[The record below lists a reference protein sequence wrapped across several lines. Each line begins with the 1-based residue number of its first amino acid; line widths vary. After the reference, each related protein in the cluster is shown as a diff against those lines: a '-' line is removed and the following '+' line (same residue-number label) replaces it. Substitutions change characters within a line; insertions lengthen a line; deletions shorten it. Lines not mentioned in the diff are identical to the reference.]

1 MKLHR
6 AKFSHLENL
15 IAEWS
20 QYVERME
27 SEIRRLRSAGSLAE
41 HFKEHFKIGALSSGR
56 GAQTIWREIKA
67 ERKR

>member
-20 QYVERME
+20 QYVERMA
-27 SEIRRLRSAGSLAE
+27 SDLRRMQFNRAMTE
-41 HFKEHFKIGALSSGR
+41 HFRLAALSSGKA
-56 GAQTIWREIKA
+56 AQSIWREIKA
-67 ERKR
+67 EKR

>member
-6 AKFSHLENL
+6 AKFTHLENL

-41 HFKEHFKIGALSSGR
+41 HFKIGALSSGQA
-56 GAQTIWREIKA
+56 AQTIWREIKA

>member
-41 HFKEHFKIGALSSGR
+41 HFRIGALGSGR
-56 GAQTIWREIKA
+56 SAQTIWREIKA

>member
-6 AKFSHLENL
+6 AKFSNLENL

-41 HFKEHFKIGALSSGR
+41 HFKIGALSSGR

>member
-41 HFKEHFKIGALSSGR
+41 HFKIGALSSGKA
-56 GAQTIWREIKA
+56 AQTIWREIKA

>member
-27 SEIRRLRSAGSLAE
+27 SEIAG
-41 HFKEHFKIGALSSGR
+41 FALP
-56 GAQTIWREIKA
+56 EV
-67 ERKR
+67 